1 MQKVTKFEF
10 EIMYDDSE
18 TTEEEALNQFRN
30 ILIERELLRD
40 DGRQVI
46 VNYWPIFSDDKY

>member
-18 TTEEEALNQFRN
+18 TTEEDALTYFRN
-30 ILIERELLRD
+30 ILIDKGLFRENKRE
-40 DGRQVI
+40 VTI
-46 VNYWPIFSDDKY
+46 TYWPLENEQD